1 MREPEGDPAQGCGAL
16 QVKQGTLMQ
25 GKKITFGEA
34 LKYWLKL
41 GFISFGGPTGQ
52 IAMMH
57 KDLVEKKKW
66 IAEDHFLQALN
77 FCMLLPG
84 PEAQQLATYI
94 GWLLNGRWGGIIAG
108 GLFVLPSIFIL
119 WLFAWLYASL
129 GSMPSVAALFY
140 GLKPAVVAIVL
151 EAVLRIGKKS
161 LRTGFLY
168 SLAAAAFISI
178 YVFNI
183 PFPVI
188 VLSAGLIGY
197 FSGSF
202 APGLFPKAAG
212 NNSSSSPDSL
222 AAEKAAEER
231 SKGWPRFTRV
241 LIVFLALWSL
251 PIILIGLWRGWNDTY
266 IDIGILF
273 SKAAVVTFG
282 GAYAVLGYI
291 SQQAVDH
298 YQWIMPE
305 QMMDG
310 LGLAETTPGPLIMVN
325 QFVGYLAGYYHAQG
339 LSPALGGAIGGLL
352 TTWVTFIPSFMM
364 IFLLAPY
371 IETLRTN
378 AKLVTALSA
387 ITASVVGV
395 VLNLAVI
402 FIHHTLVPDTGGFDW
417 YALTASIVAF
427 FGMQRFKWG
436 MVPVII
442 GSAAV
447 GFSWKL
453 FV

>member
-1 MREPEGDPAQGCGAL
+1 MAQGNLSLRETAR
-16 QVKQGTLMQ
+16 
-25 GKKITFGEA
+25 
-34 LKYWLKL
+34 YWLKL

-52 IAMMH
+52 IAIMH

-94 GWLLNGRWGGIIAG
+94 GWLLNGKWGGIIAG

-119 WLFAWLYASL
+119 WLLAWMYASL
-129 GSMPSVAALFY
+129 GTIPAIAALFY

-161 LRTGFLY
+161 LKTRFLY
-168 SLAAAAFISI
+168 SLAGASFIGI
-178 YVFNI
+178 YFFNV

-188 VLSAGLIGY
+188 VLSAGVLGY
-197 FSGSF
+197 FAGTVVPQLFTSTPANNTVPTAVVTIVSGKAASSGS
-202 APGLFPKAAG
+202 L
-212 NNSSSSPDSL
+212 
-222 AAEKAAEER
+222 
-231 SKGWPRFTRV
+231 GWPRFIKV
-241 LIVFLALWSL
+241 FFVFLVLWSL
-251 PIILIGLWRGWNDTY
+251 PIILLGLWRGWNDTF
-266 IDIGILF
+266 IDIGVLF

-291 SQQAVDH
+291 GQQAVSH
-298 YQWIMPE
+298 YHWIMPE

-371 IETLRTN
+371 IEILRKN
-378 AKLVTALSA
+378 KQLGTALSA
-387 ITASVVGV
+387 ITAAVVGV
-395 VLNLAVI
+395 VLNLAVL
-402 FIHHTLVPDTGGFDW
+402 FTYHTLLPDAGGFDW
-417 YALTASIVAF
+417 YALAAAVIASM
-427 FGMQRFKWG
+427 GMMRYKWG
-436 MVPVII
+436 MIPVII
-442 GSAAV
+442 GSAAA
-447 GFSWKL
+447 GFVWKTML
-453 FV
+453 

>member
-1 MREPEGDPAQGCGAL
+1 MPGE
-16 QVKQGTLMQ
+16 
-25 GKKITFGEA
+25 KIAFGEA
-34 LKYWLKL
+34 LRYWLKL

-57 KDLVEKKKW
+57 KELVEKKKW
-66 IAEDHFLQALN
+66 VAEDHFLQALN

-94 GWLLNGRWGGIIAG
+94 GWLLHGKWGGIMAG

-119 WLFAWLYASL
+119 WMLAWVYASL
-129 GSMPSVAALFY
+129 GSVPTVAALFY

-161 LRTGFLY
+161 LKTRSLY
-168 SLAAAAFISI
+168 FLAAAAFIGI
-178 YVFNI
+178 YFFGV

-197 FSGSF
+197 LTDITTVNGHSP
-202 APGLFPKAAG
+202 AV
-212 NNSSSSPDSL
+212 SSVPAIPQNVGTIARRGWVRFVKVL
-222 AAEKAAEER
+222 A
-231 SKGWPRFTRV
+231 
-241 LIVFLALWSL
+241 VFLALWAL
-251 PIILIGLWRGWNDTY
+251 PIVLLGLWRGWQSTF

-282 GAYAVLGYI
+282 GAYAVLAYI
-291 SQQAVDH
+291 GQQAVNH
-298 YQWIMPE
+298 YHWIMPE

-325 QFVGYLAGYYHAQG
+325 QFVGYLAGYYHADG
-339 LSPALGGAIGGLL
+339 LPPALGGAIGGLL
-352 TTWVTFIPSFMM
+352 ATWVTFIPSFLM
-364 IFLLAPY
+364 IFLLAPS
-371 IETLRTN
+371 IETLRKN
-378 AKLVTALSA
+378 AKLGAALAA
-387 ITASVVGV
+387 ITAAVVGV

-402 FIHHTLVPDTGGFDW
+402 FTHHTLLPDKGGFDL
-417 YALTASIVAF
+417 YALAAAVVAF
-427 FGMQRFKWG
+427 IGMQRFKWG

-442 GSAAV
+442 GSAAAGYV
-447 GFSWKL
+447 WITVSH
-453 FV
+453 

>member
-1 MREPEGDPAQGCGAL
+1 MAQNSIPFRETAR
-16 QVKQGTLMQ
+16 
-25 GKKITFGEA
+25 
-34 LKYWLKL
+34 YWLKL

-52 IAMMH
+52 IAIMH
-57 KDLVEKKKW
+57 RDLVEKKKW

-94 GWLLNGRWGGIIAG
+94 GWLLNGKWGGIVAG

-119 WLFAWLYASL
+119 WLLAWMYASF
-129 GSMPSVAALFY
+129 GAVPAMAALFY

-161 LRTGFLY
+161 LKTRFLY
-168 SLAAAAFISI
+168 FLAAAAFIGI
-178 YVFNI
+178 YFFNV
-183 PFPVI
+183 PFPII
-188 VLSAGLIGY
+188 VLSAGAVGY
-197 FSGSF
+197 G
-202 APGLFPKAAG
+202 AGTVRPGLFSATSVNAAA
-212 NNSSSSPDSL
+212 PAPVTIVAER
-222 AAEKAAEER
+222 AAESR
-231 SKGWPRFTRV
+231 SLGWKRFVKV
-241 LIVFLALWSL
+241 LCVFLVLWSL
-251 PIILIGLWRGWNDTY
+251 PIVVLGLWRGWNDTFV
-266 IDIGILF
+266 DIGILF

-291 SQQAVDH
+291 SQQAVNH
-298 YQWIMPE
+298 YHWIMPE

-371 IETLRTN
+371 IETLRKN
-378 AKLVTALSA
+378 RKLGTALSA
-387 ITASVVGV
+387 ITAAVVGV
-395 VLNLAVI
+395 VLNLAV
-402 FIHHTLVPDTGGFDW
+402 FFTHHTLVPDTGGFDW
-417 YALTASIVAF
+417 YALAAAVTAF
-427 FGMQRFKWG
+427 TGMQRFKWG
-436 MVPVII
+436 MIPVIL
-442 GSAAV
+442 GSAIA
-447 GFSWKL
+447 GFLWKI

>member
-1 MREPEGDPAQGCGAL
+1 MPNNAIPLRES
-16 QVKQGTLMQ
+16 
-25 GKKITFGEA
+25 FR
-34 LKYWLKL
+34 YWLKL

-119 WLFAWLYASL
+119 WLFAWLYASF
-129 GSMPSVAALFY
+129 GSVPSVAALFY

-161 LRTGFLY
+161 LKTVFLY
-168 SLAAAAFISI
+168 SLAAAAFVGI
-178 YVFNI
+178 YIFNI
-183 PFPVI
+183 PFPII

-197 FSGSF
+197 FSGTF
-202 APGLFPKAAG
+202 APGLFPKAAK
-212 NNSSSSPDSL
+212 NDSSSSVISL
-222 AAEKAAEER
+222 VAEKAAEGR
-231 SKGWPRFTRV
+231 GRGWQRFARV
-241 LIVFLALWSL
+241 LAVFLCLWAL
-251 PIILIGLWRGWNDTY
+251 PIVLIGLWRGWSDTF
-266 IDIGILF
+266 IDIGVLF

-291 SQQAVDH
+291 SQQAVSY

-371 IETLRTN
+371 IETLRKN
-378 AKLVTALSA
+378 RKLGTALSA

-402 FIHHTLVPDTGGFDW
+402 FTQHTLLPDTGGFDW
-417 YALTASIVAF
+417 YALAASLATFI
-427 FGMQRFKWG
+427 GMQRFKWD

-442 GSAAV
+442 GSAVAGYV
-447 GFSWKL
+447 WKIFL
-453 FV
+453 